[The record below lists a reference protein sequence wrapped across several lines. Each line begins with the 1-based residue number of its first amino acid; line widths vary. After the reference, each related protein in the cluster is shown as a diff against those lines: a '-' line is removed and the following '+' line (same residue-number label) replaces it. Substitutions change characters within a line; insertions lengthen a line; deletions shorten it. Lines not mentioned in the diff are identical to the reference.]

1 MKYKGIVPGIFI
13 DRPNRFIAN
22 VWMNGEKHAVHVKN
36 TGRCKEI
43 LIPGTRV
50 LLEKASNNSKRK
62 TQFSLISA
70 YKGSRLI
77 NIDSQIPNA
86 LAFSA
91 LDNNDLN
98 IIEEITYLK
107 QEVTYQHSRFD
118 LFYRNNHKK
127 GFIEVKGVTL
137 EKDRVALFPDAPTMR
152 GTRHILELIDAS
164 KKGYE
169 NYLIFLIQMK
179 GVGCFKP
186 NDIMDPD
193 FSEALRAADKSGIH
207 IRAYDCLVTHDTIKI
222 DQSVRVV
229 L

>member
-1 MKYKGIVPGIFI
+1 MRYKGIVPGIFI

-22 VWMNGEKHAVHVKN
+22 IWVNGERESVHVRN

-50 LLEKASNNSKRK
+50 LLEKASNNRKRK
-62 TQFSLISA
+62 TRFSLISA
-70 YKGSRLI
+70 YKGSQLI

-86 LAFSA
+86 LVFSA
-91 LDNNDLN
+91 LNNNDLN
-98 IIEEITYLK
+98 TIKEIKYLK
-107 QEVTYQHSRFD
+107 QEVTYQHSCFD

-137 EKDRVALFPDAPTMR
+137 EKNRVALFPDAPTIR

-179 GVGCFKP
+179 GVKYFKP
-186 NDIMDPD
+186 NEKMDPD
-193 FSEALRAADKSGIH
+193 FSQALRAADKNGVY
-207 IRAYDCLVTHDTIKI
+207 IRAYDCLVTNDTLKI
-222 DQSVRVV
+222 DQPVRVV

>member
-1 MKYKGIVPGIFI
+1 MRYKGIVSGIFI

-22 VWMNGEKHAVHVKN
+22 IWVNGERESVHVRN

-43 LIPGTRV
+43 LIPGTGV

-62 TQFSLISA
+62 TRFSLISA
-70 YKGSRLI
+70 YKGSQLI

-86 LAFSA
+86 LVFSA

-98 IIEEITYLK
+98 LIEEIKYLK

-137 EKDRVALFPDAPTMR
+137 EKDRVALFPDAPTIR
-152 GTRHILELIDAS
+152 GNRHILELIDAS

-169 NYLIFLIQMK
+169 NYIIFVIQMK

-186 NDIMDPD
+186 NDKMDPD
-193 FSEALRAADKSGIH
+193 FSEALRAADKNGVH
-207 IRAYDCLVTHDTIKI
+207 IRAYDCLVTNDAIKI
-222 DQSVRVV
+222 DQPVRVV